1 MTRIEK
7 IENIM
12 KSNLS
17 DEMKEEF
24 VKLLFEKNNQ
34 PVFIYHSDSY
44 LKETKP
50 WWTQI
55 TC

>member
-24 VKLLFEKNNQ
+24 VKLLFENGWIKWKVAVCNSE
-34 PVFIYHSDSY
+34 IEG
-44 LKETKP
+44 L
-50 WWTQI
+50 
-55 TC
+55 